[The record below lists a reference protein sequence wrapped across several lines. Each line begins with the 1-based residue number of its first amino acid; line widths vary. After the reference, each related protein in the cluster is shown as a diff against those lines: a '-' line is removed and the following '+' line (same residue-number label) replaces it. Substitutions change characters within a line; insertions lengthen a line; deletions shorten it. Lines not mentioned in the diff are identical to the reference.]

1 MKFSILIAHYN
12 NAEYFKNCF
21 ESIKNQSYGNWEA
34 IILDDASSDEE
45 KEAIK
50 LLLENDLRF
59 KFYENEKNLGVGFTK
74 AKLIE
79 LATGEICGFLDP
91 DDTLHPDALL
101 KSISNYSN
109 KNIATYSQ
117 LTICDKDMKPIK
129 KFKNSRSIENNNK
142 LFFNIFFEASH
153 FFTFKKSAYLKT
165 SGINTSLT
173 SAVDQD
179 LYLKLYEIG
188 DFRFINTSL
197 YFYRIHDK
205 GVSQD
210 KTKKNKL
217 NRNWEKVLFDT
228 LTRRNIKILYKKDIK
243 EIENLSELILKN
255 QYTLAHKMRNKLE
268 LILEKF

>member
-12 NAEYFKNCF
+12 NAEYFKSCL
-21 ESIKNQSYGNWEA
+21 ESIKKQSYENWEA
-34 IILDDASSDEE
+34 IILDDASRDEE

-50 LLLENDLRF
+50 QLIKNDLRF
-59 KFYENEKNLGVGFTK
+59 KFYENKENLGVGFTK

-91 DDTLHPDALL
+91 DDALHHDALL
-101 KSISNYSN
+101 KSINSYSN
-109 KNIATYSQ
+109 NVATYSQ
-117 LTICDKDMKPIK
+117 FTLCDKDIKPIK
-129 KFKNSRSIENNNK
+129 KFRNTRLIKNNDK
-142 LFFNIFFEASH
+142 LFFNIFFEITH

-188 DFRFINTSL
+188 DFTFINSSL
-197 YFYRIHDK
+197 YFYRLHDK

-210 KTKKNKL
+210 KMKKDKLKKN
-217 NRNWEKVLFDT
+217 WEQVLFDT
-228 LTRRNIKILYKKDIK
+228 LKRRNIKVLYKNDTEK
-243 EIENLSELILKN
+243 IENLTQLIYNN
-255 QYTLAHKMRNKLE
+255 QYTLGYRIKKK
-268 LILEKF
+268 IGIV